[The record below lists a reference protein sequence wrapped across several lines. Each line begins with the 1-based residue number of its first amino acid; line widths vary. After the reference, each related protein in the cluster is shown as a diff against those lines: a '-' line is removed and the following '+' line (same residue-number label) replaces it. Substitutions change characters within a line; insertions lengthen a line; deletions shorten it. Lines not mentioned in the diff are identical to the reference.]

1 MLNSVRKLLKS
12 PKILKNPVRKGNI
25 LLGKERVFVLSR
37 SFWGICYKCRKR
49 AAGFGVLFF
58 ALYTVLSL
66 MGCSNTAGDEEL
78 VILYGEEETEEVAG
92 DLPVEY
98 ADVVKTTSISVRYRA
113 AVTVDLAFDV
123 ERVKIDSVLVTNGEA
138 VKRGQ
143 LLISLVSNTDIEAE
157 RENILYQ
164 IERLELLKA
173 KTLDQKEYDIT
184 LARFNIAVNDKLGGD
199 EKIEAEK
206 DAIEAIDKKYYYT
219 LQGYDD
225 DIAIQYLKLEYLEK
239 NNVDHNIYAPMDGI
253 VEYLREG
260 LEGTTTVIGKTVIT
274 LKDPNDMYFFASDP
288 NAATYLEGMDSV
300 MITLNGSSG
309 VQYEAIPEPAE
320 DGNLKFILAGDDAGA
335 SISEGTNGNIV
346 LETGRRDNVLS
357 VPKAAVHR
365 AGDQT
370 YVYVVDEDGYRRY
383 REVVIGLEGDERTEI
398 ISGLEA
404 GERVAVNF

>member
-1 MLNSVRKLLKS
+1 M
-12 PKILKNPVRKGNI
+12 
-25 LLGKERVFVLSR
+25 
-37 SFWGICYKCRKR
+37 
-49 AAGFGVLFF
+49 LFF
-58 ALYTVLSL
+58 ALCTVLSL
-66 MGCSNTAGDEEL
+66 TACSGSAGDDEL

-98 ADVVKTTSISVRYRA
+98 ADVVRTQSISVRYRA

-123 ERVKIDSVLVTNGEA
+123 ERVKIDSVLVTNGEE

-143 LLISLVSNTDIEAE
+143 LLISLVNNTDIEAE

-164 IERLELLKA
+164 IERLELQKGRL
-173 KTLDQKEYDIT
+173 LDQKEYDIT
-184 LARFNIAVNDKLGGD
+184 LARFNIAMDGKLGGD
-199 EKIEAEK
+199 EKKEAEK
-206 DAIEAIDKKYYYT
+206 EALEEIDKKYYYSI
-219 LQGYDD
+219 QEIEDS
-225 DIAIQYLKLEYLEK
+225 IAIQYLKLEYLEK

-274 LKDPNDMYFFASDP
+274 LKDPDDMYFFASDP
-288 NAATYLEGMDSV
+288 LATTYLEGMDSV
-300 MITLNGSSG
+300 IITPNGGSG
-309 VQYEAIPEPAE
+309 VQYEAVPEVLE
-320 DGNLKFILAGDDAGA
+320 DGSGLKFILTGDSATE
-335 SISEGTNGNIV
+335 SIAEGTNGNIV
-346 LETGRRDNVLS
+346 LEIGRRDNVLS

-365 AGDQT
+365 AGEQT

-383 REVVIGLEGDERTEI
+383 KEVVIGLEGDDRTEI

>member
-1 MLNSVRKLLKS
+1 M
-12 PKILKNPVRKGNI
+12 
-25 LLGKERVFVLSR
+25 GKERVFVLSR

-49 AAGFGVLFF
+49 ATGFGVLFF
-58 ALYTVLSL
+58 ALCMAISL
-66 MGCSNTAGDEEL
+66 IGCANTGDEEEL
-78 VILYGEEETEEVAG
+78 VLLYGEEETEEVAG
-92 DLPVEY
+92 DLPVEF
-98 ADVVKTTSISVRYRA
+98 ADVVKTQSISVRYRA

-143 LLISLVSNTDIEAE
+143 LLISIVNDTDIEAE
-157 RENILYQ
+157 RANILYQ

-173 KTLDQKEYDIT
+173 RTLDQKEYDIT
-184 LARFNIAVNDKLGGD
+184 LARFNIAMDGTLSVY
-199 EKIEAEK
+199 EKEKKEKEALE
-206 DAIEAIDKKYYYT
+206 EIDKNYYYT

-225 DIAIQYLKLEYLEK
+225 DIAIKYLELQYLEQS
-239 NNVDHNIYAPMDGI
+239 NADHNIYAPMDGI

-260 LEGTTTVIGKTVIT
+260 LEGTTSVIGKTVIT
-274 LKDPNDMYFFASDP
+274 LKDPEDMYFFASDP
-288 NAATYLEGMDSV
+288 LAVTYLEGMDSV
-300 MITLNGSSG
+300 LITPNGSSG
-309 VQYEAIPEPAE
+309 IQYEAMPEILE
-320 DGNLKFILAGDDAGA
+320 DGSGLKFILTGDSATE
-335 SISEGTNGNIV
+335 SIAENTNGYIRIE
-346 LETGRRDNVLS
+346 LGRRDNVLS

-383 REVVIGLEGDERTEI
+383 REVVIGLEGDERIEI

>member
-1 MLNSVRKLLKS
+1 MNV
-12 PKILKNPVRKGNI
+12 IFHV
-25 LLGKERVFVLSR
+25 GKERVFVLSR

-49 AAGFGVLFF
+49 AAGLGVLFF
-58 ALYTVLSL
+58 ALCMTFSL
-66 MGCSNTAGDEEL
+66 AGCTGTEGEEEL
-78 VILYGEEETEEVAG
+78 VLLYGEEETEEVAG

-98 ADVVKTTSISVRYRA
+98 TDVVKTQSVSVRYRA
-113 AVTVDLAFDV
+113 SVTVDLSFDV

-157 RENILYQ
+157 RENILYE

-184 LARFNIAVNDKLGGD
+184 LARFNIAVDGKLSVR
-199 EKIEAEK
+199 EKEEKEKEALE
-206 DAIEAIDKKYYYT
+206 EIDKKYYYT

-225 DIAIQYLKLEYLEK
+225 DIAIKYLELQYLEQS
-239 NNVDHNIYAPMDGI
+239 NADHNIYAPMDGI

-260 LEGTTTVIGKTVIT
+260 LEGTTSVIGKTVIT
-274 LKDPNDMYFFASDP
+274 LKDPDDMYFFASDP
-288 NAATYLEGMDSV
+288 LAATYLEGMESV
-300 MITLNGSSG
+300 LITPNSSSG
-309 VQYEAIPEPAE
+309 IQYEAVPEVLE
-320 DGNLKFILAGDDAGA
+320 DGSGLKFILIGDSAME
-335 SISEGTNGNIV
+335 SIAEGTNGYITV
-346 LETGRRDNVLS
+346 ELGRRENVLS

-383 REVVIGLEGDERTEI
+383 REVVIGLEGDSRTEI

>member
-1 MLNSVRKLLKS
+1 MYYSC
-12 PKILKNPVRKGNI
+12 GE
-25 LLGKERVFVLSR
+25 ERVFVLSR

-49 AAGFGVLFF
+49 AAGIGVLFF
-58 ALYTVLSL
+58 ALSMTLSL
-66 MGCSNTAGDEEL
+66 AGCSNTAGDEEL

-98 ADVVKTTSISVRYRA
+98 ADVVKTQSISVRYSA

-143 LLISLVSNTDIEAE
+143 LLISLVNNTDIEAE
-157 RENILYQ
+157 RENILYT
-164 IERLELLKA
+164 IERLELQKA
-173 KTLDQKEYDIT
+173 RTLDQKEYDIT
-184 LARFNIAVNDKLGGD
+184 LARFNIAMDGKLGGD
-199 EKIEAEK
+199 EKKQAEK
-206 DAIEAIDKKYYYT
+206 EALEEIDKKYYYT
-219 LQGYDD
+219 LQDFDD
-225 DIAIQYLKLEYLEK
+225 KIAIQYLKLEYLEK

-274 LKDPNDMYFFASDP
+274 LKDPDDMYFFASDP
-288 NAATYLEGMDSV
+288 LAATYLEGMDSV
-300 MITLNGSSG
+300 IITPNGSSG
-309 VQYEAIPEPAE
+309 VQYEAVPEALS
-320 DGNLKFILAGDDAGA
+320 DGNGLKFVLIGDSATE
-335 SISEGTNGNIV
+335 SIAEGTNGYIV
-346 LETGRRDNVLS
+346 IELGRRDNVLS

-383 REVVIGLEGDERTEI
+383 REVVIGLEGDDRTEI

-404 GERVAVNF
+404 GERVAINF

>member
-1 MLNSVRKLLKS
+1 MSK
-12 PKILKNPVRKGNI
+12 
-25 LLGKERVFVLSR
+25 

-49 AAGFGVLFF
+49 AAGIGVLFF
-58 ALYTVLSL
+58 ALSMMISL
-66 MGCSNTAGDEEL
+66 VGCSNTADDDEL

-92 DLPVEY
+92 DLPVEF
-98 ADVVKTTSISVRYRA
+98 ADVVKTESISVRYRA

-123 ERVKIDSVLVTNGEA
+123 ERVKIDSVLVTNGEE

-164 IERLELLKA
+164 IERLELQKA
-173 KTLDQKEYDIT
+173 RTLDQKEYDIT
-184 LARFNIAVNDKLGGD
+184 LARFNIAVNEKLGGD
-199 EKIEAEK
+199 EKKEAEE
-206 DAIEAIDKKYYYT
+206 DAIKEIDKKYYYT
-219 LQGYDD
+219 LQDFDD
-225 DIAIQYLKLEYLEK
+225 KIAIQYLKLEYLEK
-239 NNVDHNIYAPMDGI
+239 SNVDHNIYAPMDGI

-274 LKDPNDMYFFASDP
+274 LKDPDDMYFFASDP
-288 NAATYLEGMDSV
+288 LAMTYLEDKDSV

-309 VQYEAIPEPAE
+309 IQYEAVPEPAE
-320 DGNLKFILAGDDAGA
+320 DGSSLKFILIGDGA
-335 SISEGTNGNIV
+335 SASVAEGTNGYILV
-346 LETGRRDNVLS
+346 ELGRRDNVLS

-365 AGDQT
+365 AGEQI

>member
-1 MLNSVRKLLKS
+1 M
-12 PKILKNPVRKGNI
+12 
-25 LLGKERVFVLSR
+25 
-37 SFWGICYKCRKR
+37 
-49 AAGFGVLFF
+49 LFF
-58 ALYTVLSL
+58 ALSMMISL
-66 MGCSNTAGDEEL
+66 VGCSNTADDDEL

-92 DLPVEY
+92 DLPVEF
-98 ADVVKTTSISVRYRA
+98 ADVVKTESISVRYRA

-123 ERVKIDSVLVTNGEA
+123 ERVKIDSVLVTNGEE

-157 RENILYQ
+157 RENIHYQ
-164 IERLELLKA
+164 IERLELQKA
-173 KTLDQKEYDIT
+173 RTLDQKEYDIT
-184 LARFNIAVNDKLGGD
+184 LARFNIADNEKLGGD
-199 EKIEAEK
+199 EKKEAEE
-206 DAIEAIDKKYYYT
+206 DAIKEIDKKYYYT
-219 LQGYDD
+219 LQDFDD
-225 DIAIQYLKLEYLEK
+225 KIAIQYLKLEYLEK
-239 NNVDHNIYAPMDGI
+239 SNVDHNIYAPMDGI

-274 LKDPNDMYFFASDP
+274 LKDPDDMYFFASDP
-288 NAATYLEGMDSV
+288 LAMTYLEDKDSV

-309 VQYEAIPEPAE
+309 IQYEAVPEPAE
-320 DGNLKFILAGDDAGA
+320 DGSSLKFILIGDGA
-335 SISEGTNGNIV
+335 SASVAEGTNGYILV
-346 LETGRRDNVLS
+346 ELGRRDNVLS

-365 AGDQT
+365 AGEQI